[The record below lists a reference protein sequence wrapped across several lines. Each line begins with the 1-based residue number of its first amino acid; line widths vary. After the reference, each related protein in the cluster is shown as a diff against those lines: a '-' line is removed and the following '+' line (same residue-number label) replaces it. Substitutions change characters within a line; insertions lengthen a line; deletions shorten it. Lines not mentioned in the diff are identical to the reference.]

1 MARPKQ
7 QIDEQI
13 IKEFI
18 VEFHNSVNT
27 GGMIKPIEVHKYAL
41 EQYGQNKFPYKLSHD
56 FWKREY
62 RLGRQLID
70 EYNTIKTTSFS
81 LSKGNSYDLVN
92 VQDLLDKYASDK
104 KELATYLLPMEKQ
117 LYRTIN
123 DLNTANHKVNELR
136 DENRKL
142 QEKLGQEQKRSTK
155 MQHLIYQMFSYSTT
169 GATLDNLI
177 NTGTSRTERVSNA
190 LQNVFKEPKEF
201 LNGME
206 TFIKEDDSKPLD
218 NVTRAQ
224 FNRNDAND
232 DWDL

>member
-1 MARPKQ
+1 
-7 QIDEQI
+7 
-13 IKEFI
+13 
-18 VEFHNSVNT
+18 S
-27 GGMIKPIEVHKYAL
+27 MILPSTISTL
-41 EQYGQNKFPYKLSHD
+41 FPYTTLFRS
-56 FWKREY
+56 

-155 MQHLIYQMFSYSTT
+155 MQHLIYQMFSYST
-169 GATLDNLI
+169 
-177 NTGTSRTERVSNA
+177 
-190 LQNVFKEPKEF
+190 
-201 LNGME
+201 
-206 TFIKEDDSKPLD
+206 
-218 NVTRAQ
+218 
-224 FNRNDAND
+224 
-232 DWDL
+232 